1 MKPNTPE
8 QLARFLDQIS
18 GSYPYGIP
26 REVIRVVSVPAD
38 DAGIQEEIPLRYHI
52 LVIGEEA
59 AMSEAAC
66 ELLHGITSKGLR
78 VDPSQY
84 LLSFVRD
91 EDVESS
97 VDVSPSPNVI
107 VFGARRPIGW
117 VERARGGP
125 ILFTSSLE
133 DLINEAGLKK
143 ALWRELQKLL

>member
-8 QLARFLDQIS
+8 QLARLLDQIS
-18 GSYPYGIP
+18 GSYPNGIP

-38 DAGIQEEIPLRYHI
+38 EAGIQEIPLRYHI

-59 AMSEAAC
+59 TISEAAR

-84 LLSFVRD
+84 LISFVRD
-91 EDVESS
+91 EDVEASA
-97 VDVSPSPNVI
+97 DVSHSPNVI
-107 VFGARRPIGW
+107 VFGARRAIGW

-143 ALWRELQKLL
+143 ALWRDLQKLL